1 MTTEVIVAVI
11 SLAGGLGAAVI
22 AWLGRR
28 DETTASASE
37 ALISGQSDRID
48 RLEHRLDEL
57 EVTLDRTREELRRFR
72 SHSWDLRDALRRAL
86 AWIAEAV
93 EHQNHPDT
101 IAPPAP
107 PDTAAWQE
115 LVDGPPRARNPPDVD

>member
-28 DETTASASE
+28 DETTLNASE
-37 ALISGQSDRID
+37 ALISGQSGRID
-48 RLEHRLDEL
+48 RLERRLDEVEATL
-57 EVTLDRTREELRRFR
+57 ERTREDLQLFK

-86 AWIAEAV
+86 GWIAEAV
-93 EHQNHPDT
+93 EHFAHPDSV
-101 IAPPAP
+101 PQPSP
-107 PDTAAWQE
+107 PDTTEWQV
-115 LVDGPPRARNPPDVD
+115 LLDGPPRARNPPEK